1 MGTAARK
8 PRRWRWRLALMLLLG
23 LATWLGLRTLLHPE
37 RLSAFLLQQASQA
50 TGMTFTLAA
59 PAGVGLWPDLHLE
72 LEGLTAHAPGVT
84 NAVFRSAQVEIV
96 VPWSALQGDTLQLRS
111 LRLQAPVLDTVALSQ
126 WWSSRSQDGP
136 PAPLRLPRFDAAIE
150 ITDARLQAAQW
161 AIAGLDASLPFLRTG
176 AAVNLQAGGR
186 IEADT
191 REPIAFSFDLLATPT
206 EIDGGLRLDP
216 MQLELREGP
225 AGFAGTRVEGR
236 VALLPPDRLQL
247 DVLATLPAWPA
258 HWPALPLPATD
269 ADSPVRIDLDYSGNA
284 RLQGKL
290 AVRLAREDADLAGQ
304 MTLGNVLAWLD
315 APATTPLPPLRGELA
330 SDRLDFGGIELRGVR
345 LQIDD
350 TPPAEK
356 GDAR

>member
-8 PRRWRWRLALMLLLG
+8 PRRWRGRLALVLLLG
-23 LATWLGLRTLLHPE
+23 IATWWGVRSLLHPD

-50 TGMTFTLAA
+50 TGLTFTLAA

-84 NAVFRSAQVEIV
+84 NAVFRSAQVDIV

>member
-1 MGTAARK
+1 VLIADTAGRLHTQSGLMDELSKIKRVLAKLDPGAPHEVLLVIDGTTGQNAISQLRQFHAAAGVTGLVVTKLDGTAKGGVVFALAREFGI
-8 PRRWRWRLALMLLLG
+8 PIRYVCTPAGLRACFRRRLAAGVARG
-23 LATWLGLRTLLHPE
+23 LTCACSIATRSLPSSTQR
-37 RLSAFLLQQASQA
+37 FLLQQASQA
-50 TGMTFTLAA
+50 TGLTFTLAA

-84 NAVFRSAQVEIV
+84 NAVFRSAQVDIV

-216 MQLELREGP
+216 MQLEL
-225 AGFAGTRVEGR
+225 EGR
-236 VALLPPDRLQL
+236 VALLAVTICPGSRTARRTASGFPRSCCSRRRSPP
-247 DVLATLPAWPA
+247 
-258 HWPALPLPATD
+258 
-269 ADSPVRIDLDYSGNA
+269 
-284 RLQGKL
+284 
-290 AVRLAREDADLAGQ
+290 
-304 MTLGNVLAWLD
+304 
-315 APATTPLPPLRGELA
+315 
-330 SDRLDFGGIELRGVR
+330 
-345 LQIDD
+345 
-350 TPPAEK
+350 
-356 GDAR
+356 

>member
-1 MGTAARK
+1 MAAC
-8 PRRWRWRLALMLLLG
+8 
-23 LATWLGLRTLLHPE
+23 
-37 RLSAFLLQQASQA
+37 AS
-50 TGMTFTLAA
+50 
-59 PAGVGLWPDLHLE
+59 
-72 LEGLTAHAPGVT
+72 
-84 NAVFRSAQVEIV
+84 
-96 VPWSALQGDTLQLRS
+96 
-111 LRLQAPVLDTVALSQ
+111 
-126 WWSSRSQDGP
+126 
-136 PAPLRLPRFDAAIE
+136 
-150 ITDARLQAAQW
+150 
-161 AIAGLDASLPFLRTG
+161 
-176 AAVNLQAGGR
+176 
-186 IEADT
+186 T
-191 REPIAFSFDLLATPT
+191 RCS
-206 EIDGGLRLDP
+206 
-216 MQLELREGP
+216 LELREGP